1 MQQAVT
7 QKQDET
13 NSIEKKTVKKQE
25 VKVFRTFSGNL
36 GAKKYTENLIK
47 AHCA

>member
-7 QKQDET
+7 QKK
-13 NSIEKKTVKKQE
+13 IEANTVDKKTVKKQE

-36 GAKKYTENLIK
+36 GAKQYTENLIK